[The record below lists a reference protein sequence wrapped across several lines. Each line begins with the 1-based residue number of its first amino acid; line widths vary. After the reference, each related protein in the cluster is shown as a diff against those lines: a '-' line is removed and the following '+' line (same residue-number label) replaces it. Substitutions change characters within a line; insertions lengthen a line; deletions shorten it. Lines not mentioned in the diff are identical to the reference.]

1 MTQQEIL
8 AAAESCGRQID
19 EIIVHCS
26 ATREGR
32 DFSAADIRR
41 WHVAD
46 RHFSDIG
53 YHFVVRIDGSIEAGR
68 PPRRPL
74 PRPQPP
80 LRRCLLHRRPRP
92 QRPSS
97 RHAHRGPARLPPR
110 PAHHPAP
117 RLPPCLHPRPPR
129 LRTQSLPLLPRHL
142 RIHLALTSCENRSK
156 DSSVD
161 GLQPGALGC

>member
-8 AAAESCGRQID
+8 AATESCGRQID

-53 YHFVVRIDGSIEAGR
+53 YHFVVRLDGSIEVGR
-68 PPRRPL
+68 
-74 PRPQPP
+74 P
-80 LRRCLLHRRPRP
+80 LRRSVGVCYIGGLDR
-92 QRPSS
+92 S
-97 RHAHRGPARLPPR
+97 GR
-110 PAHHPAP
+110 PADTRTPAQ
-117 RLPPCLHPRPPR
+117 RA
-129 LRTQSLPLLPRHL
+129 SL
-142 RIHLALTSCENRSK
+142 LALLTTLRRAFPRASIHGHHDFAPKACPCFPATSEY
-156 DSSVD
+156 SS
-161 GLQPGALGC
+161 L

>member
-68 PPRRPL
+68 PLRRP
-74 PRPQPP
+74 
-80 LRRCLLHRRPRP
+80 
-92 QRPSS
+92 
-97 RHAHRGPARLPPR
+97 AA
-110 PAHHPAP
+110 PAP
-117 RLPPCLHPRPPR
+117 TAAPTTAAP
-129 LRTQSLPLLPRHL
+129 
-142 RIHLALTSCENRSK
+142 
-156 DSSVD
+156 
-161 GLQPGALGC
+161 

>member
-68 PPRRPL
+68 PLRRPGAHC
-74 PRPQPP
+74 RAHN
-80 LRRCLLHRRPRP
+80 RRSVGVCYIGGLDRN
-92 QRPSS
+92 
-97 RHAHRGPARLPPR
+97 G
-110 PAHHPAP
+110 HPADT
-117 RLPPCLHPRPPR
+117 
-129 LRTQSLPLLPRHL
+129 RTAAQRASL
-142 RIHLALTSCENRSK
+142 LALLTILRCAFPHASIHSHHDFAPKACLCFPATSEYTS
-156 DSSVD
+156 
-161 GLQPGALGC
+161 L

>member
-8 AAAESCGRQID
+8 AGAESCGRQID

-68 PPRRPL
+68 PLRRPGAHCRAHNRRSVGVCYIGGL
-74 PRPQPP
+74 DRNGHPADTRTPARAAIRRTRRAGASAAASVPVRGAVFHGAYVCGLSLSPSSPWQPP
-80 LRRCLLHRRPRP
+80 Y
-92 QRPSS
+92 
-97 RHAHRGPARLPPR
+97 LP
-110 PAHHPAP
+110 
-117 RLPPCLHPRPPR
+117 
-129 LRTQSLPLLPRHL
+129 
-142 RIHLALTSCENRSK
+142 
-156 DSSVD
+156 
-161 GLQPGALGC
+161 

>member
-68 PPRRPL
+68 PLRRPGAHCRAHNRRSVDVCYIGGL
-74 PRPQPP
+74 DRNGHPADTRTAAQRASLLALLTI
-80 LRRCLLHRRPRP
+80 LRRAFPHASIHGHHDFAPKACPCFP
-92 QRPSS
+92 ATSEYSS
-97 RHAHRGPARLPPR
+97 L
-110 PAHHPAP
+110 
-117 RLPPCLHPRPPR
+117 
-129 LRTQSLPLLPRHL
+129 
-142 RIHLALTSCENRSK
+142 
-156 DSSVD
+156 
-161 GLQPGALGC
+161 

>member
-53 YHFVVRIDGSIEAGR
+53 GLDRNGHPADTRTPAQRASLLA
-68 PPRRPL
+68 L
-74 PRPQPP
+74 LTT
-80 LRRCLLHRRPRP
+80 LRRAFPHASIHGHHDFAPKACPCFP
-92 QRPSS
+92 ATSEYSS
-97 RHAHRGPARLPPR
+97 L
-110 PAHHPAP
+110 
-117 RLPPCLHPRPPR
+117 
-129 LRTQSLPLLPRHL
+129 
-142 RIHLALTSCENRSK
+142 
-156 DSSVD
+156 
-161 GLQPGALGC
+161 